1 MLFIAALPRVRKA
14 EPKNRHSQS
23 ETGNETTPTGVPHI
37 NENRFS
43 RANREV
49 GYINVR
55 EIFLLSR
62 KF

>member
-1 MLFIAALPRVRKA
+1 MHFNCGSAASFEA
-14 EPKNRHSQS
+14 EPLIKHSQS

-37 NENRFS
+37 NENRFNP
-43 RANREV
+43 ANREV